1 MFTRNQ
7 TKPVRIG
14 DVVIGGGNKIA
25 IQSMTNTKTHDVAAT
40 VLQMNALTD
49 LGCEIVRVA
58 VADMTDAE
66 AIADIKKEIKIPL
79 VADIHFDYR
88 LAVACIKSGADKIR
102 LNPGNIGGEE
112 NVKTVA
118 TLAKERGVPIRIGV
132 NGGSLEKELLKKY
145 GSPCPEAIV
154 ESAMGHIEMLKNQ
167 SFDDIVISLKSS
179 DVNDTIEAYKLFA
192 EKSDIPLHLGVT
204 EAGGNYAGIVK
215 SAVGIGSMLS
225 QGLGDTIRVSLTG
238 SPLEEIKAAKQI
250 LKSLKLIEK
259 GVEIV
264 SCPTCGRCN
273 VNLAAI
279 ADEVA
284 DKTAGINKNITIAV
298 MGCAVNGPGEAREAD
313 FGVAC
318 GKNEGLLFKKGEII
332 KKVKETE
339 IVSELLK
346 MINE

>member
-7 TKPVRIG
+7 TKLVRIG
-14 DVVIGGGNKIA
+14 NVTIGGGNKIA

-40 VLQMNALTD
+40 VSQINALTA

-58 VADMTDAE
+58 VADMTDAT

-145 GSPCPEAIV
+145 GAPCPEAIV

-167 SFDDIVISLKSS
+167 NFDDIVISLKSS
-179 DVNDTIEAYKLFA
+179 DVNDTIAAYKLFS

-225 QGLGDTIRVSLTG
+225 QGLGNTIRVSLTG

-284 DKTAGINKNITIAV
+284 DKTAGINRNITIAV

-332 KKVKETE
+332 KKVNTNRKRTA
-339 IVSELLK
+339 
-346 MINE
+346 

>member
-1 MFTRNQ
+1 MFTRNE
-7 TKPVRIG
+7 TKLVRIG
-14 DVVIGGGNKIA
+14 DVTIGGGNKIA
-25 IQSMTNTKTHDVAAT
+25 IQSMTNTKTHDVTAT
-40 VLQMNALTD
+40 VAQINALEC

-58 VADMTDAE
+58 VADMADAN

-88 LAVACIKSGADKIR
+88 LAVASIQSGADKIR

-167 SFDDIVISLKSS
+167 NFDDIVISLKSS
-179 DVNDTIEAYKLFA
+179 DVNDTIAAYKLFA

-250 LKSLKLIEK
+250 LKSLKLIDK

-284 DKTAGINKNITIAV
+284 DKTAGINRNITIAV

-332 KKVKETE
+332 KKVKETD

-346 MINE
+346 MLDE